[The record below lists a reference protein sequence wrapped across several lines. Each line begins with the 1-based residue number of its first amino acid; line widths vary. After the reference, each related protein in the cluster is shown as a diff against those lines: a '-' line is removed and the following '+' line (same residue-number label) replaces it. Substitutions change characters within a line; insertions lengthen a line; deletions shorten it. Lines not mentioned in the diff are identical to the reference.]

1 MVHVRLGLLS
11 RLPASQTHS
20 TLMSSIHL
28 LTAQPRWP
36 AVARSAPRASGSME
50 VSSDDDAMLITRGF
64 DGQSNIEMGE
74 VQRQTQRGKSGIQKM
89 VDRQRE

>member
-1 MVHVRLGLLS
+1 
-11 RLPASQTHS
+11 
-20 TLMSSIHL
+20 
-28 LTAQPRWP
+28 
-36 AVARSAPRASGSME
+36 ME